1 MRTRR
6 YSLRGFIP
14 RLAMAG
20 AMALTTLVAAALAAS
35 PGPRPVI
42 EQLNATLLEVM
53 QGADRLGYAGRYQQ
67 LEPVLRQSFNF
78 PFMLRIVVGRAWPDL
93 SAQEQA
99 RLTEVFSEMSIATFA
114 ARFDGCSDESFEI
127 VAEGPAPR
135 DGALIET
142 RIVRAAGEPVRLN
155 YVMQPFDER
164 WRIIDVLS
172 DAKCSELARQRAEFA
187 AILEKGGAQGLIATL
202 EQKIDV
208 LSDGR

>member
-6 YSLRGFIP
+6 YSLRGFIQ
-14 RLAMAG
+14 RLCLVG
-20 AMALTTLVAAALAAS
+20 PMALATWVAPLADS

-53 QGADRLGYAGRYQQ
+53 QGADRLRYAGRYQQ

-78 PFMLRIVVGRAWPDL
+78 PFMLRIAVGRARPDL
-93 SAQEQA
+93 SAEEQA

-114 ARFDGCSDESFEI
+114 ARFDGYSDESFEI

-142 RIVRAAGEPVRLN
+142 RIVRPAGKPVRLD
-155 YVMQPFDER
+155 YVLKPFDER
-164 WRIIDVLS
+164 WRIIDVLAE
-172 DAKCSELARQRAEFA
+172 AKYSELARQRAEFI
-187 AILEKGGAQGLIATL
+187 AILGKGGVPELIATL
-202 EQKIDV
+202 EQKIGE
-208 LSDGR
+208 LSDDR